1 MSYLI
6 EISIDA
12 AKDIDSAFEY
22 YNNASPGL
30 GFRFINMIDD
40 YFEAITL
47 LPTASAIRYDKVR
60 VKPVDVFPFTI
71 HYIIHEEEKKVIV
84 ARIFHTKLKPF
95 WE

>member
-47 LPTASAIRYDKVR
+47 LPTPNPTPSLRNIKNGKATNSTR
-60 VKPVDVFPFTI
+60 FSSLGGTI
-71 HYIIHEEEKKVIV
+71 S
-84 ARIFHTKLKPF
+84 
-95 WE
+95 